1 MKEKIEKIL
10 LYLGISPSQFA
21 DDLGVQRSGISHILS
36 ERNKPSLE
44 FIQKVLLKYK
54 EINPEWLM
62 TGKGEMLR
70 GSVQR
75 SLFSLTPEQISNPV
89 SQETP
94 LENKKVDAIVSE
106 QKQIDLTTSTIISE
120 NPAIPHESNTVVTSK
135 IETIFGD
142 NNKEIEKIVLFYKDK
157 TFSVYKPE

>member
-1 MKEKIEKIL
+1 MKDKIEKIL
-10 LYLGISPSQFA
+10 LYLGISPSLFA
-21 DDLGVQRSGISHILS
+21 DELGVQRSGISHILS

-44 FIQKVLLKYK
+44 FIQKVLLTYK

-70 GSVQR
+70 VSVQR
-75 SLFSLTPEQISNPV
+75 SLFSQTPEPIVDLLPNVPDLEINSADGNSDEQQI
-89 SQETP
+89 
-94 LENKKVDAIVSE
+94 NKLTTNTSVSE
-106 QKQIDLTTSTIISE
+106 NHA
-120 NPAIPHESNTVVTSK
+120 NPHGSNTEATLNIDSFLGV
-135 IETIFGD
+135 

>member
-1 MKEKIEKIL
+1 MKDKIEKIL

-21 DDLGVQRSGISHILS
+21 DELGVQRSGISHILS

-44 FIQKVLLKYK
+44 FIQKVLVRYK

-70 GSVQR
+70 VSVQR
-75 SLFSLTPEQISNPV
+75 SLFSDTTEPITIHQPNIPELEINSSDTISDEQQINKLTTNTS
-89 SQETP
+89 
-94 LENKKVDAIVSE
+94 VSE
-106 QKQIDLTTSTIISE
+106 
-120 NPAIPHESNTVVTSK
+120 NHVNPHESNTEATLNIDSFLGV
-135 IETIFGD
+135 